1 MIAFTKKIISAN
13 GSRNSFQMRYFNIS
27 AVLGNESNVKK
38 STHEKATT
46 TKSSNLIFNNEN
58 KTNEKAEN
66 ISRAMTYYLKK
77 RSERGKLIRT
87 MLIESFKLYKLNHF
101 IIQSIDSIMNEKTQ
115 EYEIGKR
122 HLARMMGVDI
132 EKFSQTKNDKQL
144 NSVDVKFFIYT
155 FKSYLLCFSIQATYF
170 VSKGSN

>member
-27 AVLGNESNVKK
+27 AVLGNESNEKK

-87 MLIESFKLYKLNHF
+87 MLIESFFKR
-101 IIQSIDSIMNEKTQ
+101 IIQIESFYYSKYRLD
-115 EYEIGKR
+115 YE
-122 HLARMMGVDI
+122 
-132 EKFSQTKNDKQL
+132 
-144 NSVDVKFFIYT
+144 
-155 FKSYLLCFSIQATYF
+155 
-170 VSKGSN
+170 